1 MPTRTQ
7 RVPLGDLPLV
17 DFLPHP
23 NGASGKAHGF
33 PSPLSLPSKRGPP
46 TPSKDRPS
54 SPSTPK
60 RRLRSAAVE
69 RISESSL
76 ATDELGT
83 GRSPA
88 RRLFVNE

>member
-33 PSPLSLPSKRGPP
+33 PSPLSLPTKRGPP
-46 TPSKDRPS
+46 TPSRGPA

-60 RRLRSAAVE
+60 RRLRSAAIE
-69 RISESSL
+69 RISESEL
-76 ATDELGT
+76 GTDELGT
-83 GRSPA
+83 GKSPA